1 MAKKTRTRHGKKR
14 RTNILKRTAFK
25 TIKNLKNINSK
36 LIKKIN
42 LFKLFKRTKRRKHK
56 HRGGGWGLNTA

>member
-1 MAKKTRTRHGKKR
+1 MAKKTRTTHGKKR

-25 TIKNLKNINSK
+25 TIKNLKNINNK

-42 LFKLFKRTKRRKHK
+42 LFNLLKKTKRRKHK
-56 HRGGGWGLNTA
+56 HRGGG

>member
-1 MAKKTRTRHGKKR
+1 MVKITRTRRGKKR

-25 TIKNLKNINSK
+25 TIKNLKNINNK

-42 LFKLFKRTKRRKHK
+42 LLNLFKRTKRHKHK
-56 HRGGGWGLNTA
+56 HRGGG

>member
-1 MAKKTRTRHGKKR
+1 MAKKTRTRHRKKR

-42 LFKLFKRTKRRKHK
+42 LFNLLKKTKRRKHK
-56 HRGGGWGLNTA
+56 HRGGG

>member
-14 RTNILKRTAFK
+14 RTNILKRSAFK
-25 TIKNLKNINSK
+25 TIKNLKNINNK

-42 LFKLFKRTKRRKHK
+42 LFNLLKKTKRRNHK
-56 HRGGGWGLNTA
+56 HRGGG

>member
-36 LIKKIN
+36 LMKKLN
-42 LFKLFKRTKRRKHK
+42 LFNLLKRTKRHK
-56 HRGGGWGLNTA
+56 QIHRGGG

>member
-14 RTNILKRTAFK
+14 RKNILRRTAFK

-36 LIKKIN
+36 LMKKIN
-42 LFKLFKRTKRRKHK
+42 LFNLLKKTKRRKHK
-56 HRGGGWGLNTA
+56 HRGGG

>member
-1 MAKKTRTRHGKKR
+1 MVKRTRTRRGKKR

-42 LFKLFKRTKRRKHK
+42 LFNLLKKTKRRKHK
-56 HRGGGWGLNTA
+56 HRGGG

>member
-25 TIKNLKNINSK
+25 TIKNLKNINNK

-42 LFKLFKRTKRRKHK
+42 LFNLLKKTKRRKHK
-56 HRGGGWGLNTA
+56 HRGGG

>member
-42 LFKLFKRTKRRKHK
+42 LINLLKKTKRRKHK
-56 HRGGGWGLNTA
+56 HRGGG

>member
-56 HRGGGWGLNTA
+56 HRGGG

>member
-1 MAKKTRTRHGKKR
+1 MAKKTRTRQGKKR

-42 LFKLFKRTKRRKHK
+42 LFNLLKKTKRRKHK
-56 HRGGGWGLNTA
+56 HRGVG

>member
-1 MAKKTRTRHGKKR
+1 MAKKTKTRHGKKR

-42 LFKLFKRTKRRKHK
+42 LINLLKKTKRRKHK
-56 HRGGGWGLNTA
+56 HRGGG

>member
-1 MAKKTRTRHGKKR
+1 MVKRTRTRRGKKR

-42 LFKLFKRTKRRKHK
+42 LFNLLKKNIKNFY
-56 HRGGGWGLNTA
+56 

>member
-1 MAKKTRTRHGKKR
+1 MVKRTRTRRGKKR

-25 TIKNLKNINSK
+25 TIKNLKNINNK

-42 LFKLFKRTKRRKHK
+42 LLNLFKRTKRRKHK
-56 HRGGGWGLNTA
+56 HRGGG

>member
-1 MAKKTRTRHGKKR
+1 MAKKTRTRHGKKK

-25 TIKNLKNINSK
+25 TIKNLKNINNK

-42 LFKLFKRTKRRKHK
+42 LFNLLKKTKRRKHK
-56 HRGGGWGLNTA
+56 HRGGG